1 MNSEGKIIAD
11 EDLAEVAPSP
21 APQPGFG
28 LPGHLQDL
36 TDRARGYVEAASSVN
51 TRKAYASDW
60 KHFSAWC
67 RRSNL
72 SPSPR
77 ILKPLV
83 STSPPAPR
91 DPWSVEPSQIPFLR
105 LNDASHRYPGI
116 TRNAA

>member
-51 TRKAYASDW
+51 TRKAYA
-60 KHFSAWC
+60 
-67 RRSNL
+67 
-72 SPSPR
+72 
-77 ILKPLV
+77 
-83 STSPPAPR
+83 
-91 DPWSVEPSQIPFLR
+91 
-105 LNDASHRYPGI
+105 
-116 TRNAA
+116 

>member
-67 RRSNL
+67 L
-72 SPSPR
+72 SL
-77 ILKPLV
+77 IH
-83 STSPPAPR
+83 
-91 DPWSVEPSQIPFLR
+91 I
-105 LNDASHRYPGI
+105 
-116 TRNAA
+116 

>member
-72 SPSPR
+72 SPSPASSNR
-77 ILKPLV
+77 
-83 STSPPAPR
+83 
-91 DPWSVEPSQIPFLR
+91 WSLHHRLR
-105 LNDASHRYPGI
+105 LGI
-116 TRNAA
+116 RGAWSQAKFRFYD